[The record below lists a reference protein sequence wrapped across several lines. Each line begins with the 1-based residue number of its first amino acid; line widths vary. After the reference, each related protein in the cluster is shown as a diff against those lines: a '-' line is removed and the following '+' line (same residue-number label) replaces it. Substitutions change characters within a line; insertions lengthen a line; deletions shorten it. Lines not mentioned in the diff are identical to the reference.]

1 MWATDFDRLGAPDC
15 GNQRKCELEQKMTT
29 AKTNPATKTVTP
41 TELGTY
47 LGNARGVATRVT
59 GALSAGT
66 NAYLGGLVEI
76 GKTLGGF
83 AREIVTE
90 TGDHLRASVQA
101 KNLRDVGELQAAF
114 VQHRVEVAATHVK
127 EVAELARAKSEE
139 VIAPIAAL
147 LKRHQTA

>member
-1 MWATDFDRLGAPDC
+1 
-15 GNQRKCELEQKMTT
+15 MTT
-29 AKTNPATKTVTP
+29 TKTHPATQTAAP

-47 LGNARGVATRVT
+47 LGNARGVAARMT
-59 GALSAGT
+59 GALTAGT

-90 TGDHLRASVQA
+90 TGQHVRATVRA
-101 KNLRDVGELQAAF
+101 KNLREMGELQAGF

-127 EVAELARAKSEE
+127 EVAELACAKSKE

-147 LKRHQTA
+147 LKQDQTA